1 MLLDLH
7 DHDMMSI
14 FKDLGIDALGDRRK
28 IKTAVENVRLRESS
42 VEMDNNRVVASDEHI
57 FA

>member
-7 DHDMMSI
+7 DNEMMSI
-14 FKDLGIDALGDRRK
+14 FKDLGIDAWGDRRNMK
-28 IKTAVENVRLRESS
+28 NAAENVRLLESS